1 MRNGLIDSV
10 LRTRLGGRG
19 AITLVAKWLI
29 HSELLKI
36 LGAKGAE
43 EYAERIDRQCVT
55 GQWGV
60 WGGARSCWPLSD

>member
-10 LRTRLGGRG
+10 LRTSEVEGC

-55 GQWGV
+55 DQGV
-60 WGGARSCWPLSD
+60 EGGRLRWPLSD